1 MSTAADYEVISV
13 GGGLVGASL
22 ACALA
27 TAGVR
32 VAVIEP
38 FAPETEVQPSFDD
51 RQIALAPATRRIFEA
66 LGLWP
71 AIAVKAT
78 PIREIHVS
86 DRGGFGITRMSAA
99 EEGLDALGHIL
110 PSRRL
115 GAVLFQRLRSLPEVT
130 LYCPAR
136 AHDVTTDAATA
147 AVRIEGA
154 RGTQDL
160 RAPLLAVCDGARSR
174 IRERLGIRLRERSY
188 AQVAVIAN
196 VTPER
201 NPRGRAY
208 ERFLPG
214 GPLGVLPAAG
224 GRCAVIWTVPVSA
237 AETILSLDEQAFLAR
252 LQEQFGYRLGRFLAA
267 GKRSAYP
274 LAALAAERCTAQRSV
289 IIGNAAHTLHPV
301 AGQGFNLAMRDVA
314 VLAELVAE
322 ARAANGDPGAPR
334 LLERYQRLRRADYWR
349 TLAFTD
355 GVVRIFS
362 NRLPGVTLAR
372 NLGLL
377 FLDLFPASRQ
387 ILMRQ
392 AMGRSGW
399 LPRLARGLPLQRAGQ
414 EASG

>member
-1 MSTAADYEVISV
+1 MSAALDYEVIIV

-38 FAPETEVQPSFDD
+38 FPPEVDAQPSFDE

-71 AIAVKAT
+71 AIALEAT

-86 DRGGFGITRMSAA
+86 EQGGFGITRMSAA
-99 EEGLDALGHIL
+99 EEGLDALGYIL

-115 GAVLFQRLRSLPEVT
+115 GAVLFERLRARPEIT
-130 LYCPAR
+130 LYCPAK
-136 AHDVTTDAATA
+136 AQDVAVDATA
-147 AVRIEGA
+147 ATVRIESE
-154 RGTQDL
+154 RGMQSL
-160 RAPLLAVCDGARSR
+160 SAPLLAVCDGARSR

-188 AQVAVIAN
+188 QQVAVIAN

-201 NPRGRAY
+201 NPEGRAY
-208 ERFLPG
+208 ERFLVG

-224 GRCAVIWTVPVSA
+224 GGCAVIWSVPVA
-237 AETILSLDEQAFLAR
+237 VAEAVLKLDEPEFLAQ
-252 LQEQFGYRLGRFLAA
+252 LQAVFGYRLGRFLAA

-274 LAALAAERCTAQRSV
+274 LAVLVAERCAAQRALV
-289 IIGNAAHTLHPV
+289 IGNAAHTLHPV
-301 AGQGFNLAMRDVA
+301 AGQGFNLALRDVA
-314 VLAELVAE
+314 VVAELVTDTLE
-322 ARAANGDPGAPR
+322 AGGDPGEPQ
-334 LLERYQRLRRADYWR
+334 LLERYQRLRRIDYQR

-355 GVVRIFS
+355 GIVRLFS
-362 NRLPGVTLAR
+362 NRLPGLTLAR

-377 FLDLFPASRQ
+377 LLDLFPGSRQ
-387 ILMRQ
+387 ILMHQ

-399 LPRLARGLPLQRAGQ
+399 LPRLARGLPLAHTERRVG
-414 EASG
+414 G

>member
-1 MSTAADYEVISV
+1 MSATADYEVIIV

-38 FAPETEVQPSFDD
+38 FAPEADAQPSFDD

-71 AIAVKAT
+71 AIAVEAT

-115 GAVLFQRLRSLPEVT
+115 GSVLFQRLRSLPEIT
-130 LYCPAR
+130 LYCPAK
-136 AHDVTTDAATA
+136 AHAVTADVTTAT
-147 AVRIEGA
+147 VRIECEQGM
-154 RGTQDL
+154 RSL
-160 RAPLLAVCDGARSR
+160 SAPLLAVCDGARSR

-188 AQVAVIAN
+188 KQVAVIAN

-201 NPRGRAY
+201 NPGGRAY

-224 GRCAVIWTVPVSA
+224 GCCAVVWTVPA
-237 AETILSLDEQAFLAR
+237 DEADAVLKWDEPEFLAR
-252 LQEQFGYRLGRFLAA
+252 LQAQFGYRLGRFLAV

-274 LAALAAERCTAQRSV
+274 LTALAAERCVAPRALV
-289 IIGNAAHTLHPV
+289 IGNAAHTLHPV

-314 VLAELVAE
+314 VLAELVAD
-322 ARAANGDPGAPR
+322 ALVAGGDPGAPW
-334 LLERYQRLRRADYWR
+334 LLERYQRLRRVDYRR

-355 GVVRIFS
+355 GIVRIFS
-362 NRLPGVTLAR
+362 NRLPGLTLAR

-377 FLDLFPASRQ
+377 LLELFPGSRQ
-387 ILMRQ
+387 LVMRQ

-399 LPRLARGLPLQRAGQ
+399 LPRLARGLPLVRVGQ
-414 EASG
+414 ETGG

>member
-1 MSTAADYEVISV
+1 MAAVDYDVIVV

-27 TAGVR
+27 TAGTR

-38 FAPETEVQPSFDD
+38 FAPELDAQPSFDE

-71 AIAVKAT
+71 AIAMEAA

-86 DRGGFGITRMSAA
+86 ERGGFGITRMSAA

-115 GAVLFQRLRSLPEVT
+115 GRVLFERLRSLPEIT
-130 LYCPAR
+130 LYCPAEAR
-136 AHDVTTDAATA
+136 DVTTDAASAT
-147 AVRIEGA
+147 VQIDGEPGA
-154 RGTQDL
+154 RDL
-160 RAPLLAVCDGARSR
+160 SAHVLAVCDGARSR
-174 IRERLGIRLRERSY
+174 IRECLGIGLRERSY
-188 AQVAVIAN
+188 RQVAVIAN

-201 NPRGRAY
+201 NPEGRAY
-208 ERFLPG
+208 ERFLAG

-224 GRCAVIWTVPVSA
+224 GYCAVIWTVPADA
-237 AETILSLDEQAFLAR
+237 AEALLNLDEEEFLAQ
-252 LQEQFGYRLGRFLAA
+252 LQEAFGYRLGRFLAA

-274 LAALAAERCTAQRSV
+274 LSALSAKRCVAQRALV
-289 IIGNAAHTLHPV
+289 IGNAAHALHPV

-314 VLAELVAE
+314 VVAELVADTLV
-322 ARAANGDPGAPR
+322 AGGDPGEAR
-334 LLERYQRLRRADYWR
+334 LLERYQRLRRRDYQR

-355 GVVRIFS
+355 GIVRIFS
-362 NRLPGVTLAR
+362 NRLPGLRLAR
-372 NLGLL
+372 NFGLL
-377 FLDLFPASRQ
+377 LLDLFPGSRQ
-387 ILMRQ
+387 VLMRQ

-399 LPRLARGLPLQRAGQ
+399 LPRLARGLPLARADRG
-414 EASG
+414 ASG

>member
-1 MSTAADYEVISV
+1 MSAAPEYDVVIV

-27 TAGVR
+27 TAAVR

-38 FAPETEVQPSFDD
+38 FPPEVDAQPSFDE

-66 LGLWP
+66 LGLWS
-71 AIAVKAT
+71 AIAMEVT

-86 DRGGFGITRMSAA
+86 EQGGFGITRMSAA

-115 GAVLFQRLRSLPEVT
+115 GAALFERLRARPEIT
-130 LYCPAR
+130 LYCPAK
-136 AHDVTTDAATA
+136 AQDVTVDAMAAT
-147 AVRIEGA
+147 VRIESEQGM
-154 RGTQDL
+154 QSL
-160 RAPLLAVCDGARSR
+160 SAPLLAVCDGARSR

-188 AQVAVIAN
+188 QQVAVIAN

-201 NPRGRAY
+201 NPDGRAY
-208 ERFLPG
+208 ERFLAG

-224 GRCAVIWTVPVSA
+224 GGCAVIWTMPVA
-237 AETILSLDEQAFLAR
+237 LAEAVLKLDEAGFLAR
-252 LQEQFGYRLGRFLAA
+252 LQAAFGYRLGRFLAA

-274 LAALAAERCTAQRSV
+274 LAVLVAERCAAQRALV
-289 IIGNAAHTLHPV
+289 IGNAAHTLHPV
-301 AGQGFNLAMRDVA
+301 AGQGFNLALRDVA
-314 VLAELVAE
+314 VLAELVTDTLE
-322 ARAANGDPGAPR
+322 AGGNPGEPQ
-334 LLERYQRLRRADYWR
+334 LLERYQRLRRVDYQR

-355 GVVRIFS
+355 GIVRLFS
-362 NRLPGVTLAR
+362 NRLPGLTLAR

-377 FLDLFPASRQ
+377 FLDLFPGSRQ
-387 ILMRQ
+387 TLMHQ

-399 LPRLARGLPLQRAGQ
+399 LPRLARGLPL
-414 EASG
+414 ASVERGMDG

>member
-1 MSTAADYEVISV
+1 MSAAVDNTVTIV

-32 VAVIEP
+32 VGVIEAFP
-38 FAPETEVQPSFDD
+38 PEAEAQPSFDD
-51 RQIALAPATRRIFEA
+51 RQIALAPATQRIFEA
-66 LGLWP
+66 LELWP
-71 AIAVKAT
+71 AIAVEAT

-99 EEGLDALGHIL
+99 EEGLEALGHIL

-130 LYCPAR
+130 LYCPAEAR
-136 AHDVTTDAATA
+136 DVTVDEATA
-147 AVRIEGA
+147 TVRIESGA
-154 RGTQDL
+154 EMRSL
-160 RAPLLAVCDGARSR
+160 SAHLLAVCDGARSR

-188 AQVAVIAN
+188 RQVAVIAN

-201 NPRGRAY
+201 NPGGRAY

-214 GPLGVLPAAG
+214 GPLGVLPAGG
-224 GRCAVIWTVPVSA
+224 GRCAVIWTVPA
-237 AETILSLDEQAFLAR
+237 DEADAVLELNEQEFLAR

-274 LAALAAERCTAQRSV
+274 LAALAAERCAAPRAL

-314 VLAELVAE
+314 VLAELVAD
-322 ARAANGDPGAPR
+322 ALAAGGDPGEPW
-334 LLERYQRLRRADYWR
+334 LLARYQRLRRVDYQR

-355 GVVRIFS
+355 GIVRIFS
-362 NRLPGVTLAR
+362 NRLPGLTLAR

-377 FLDLFPASRQ
+377 LLELFPGSRQ
-387 ILMRQ
+387 ALMRQ

-399 LPRLARGLPLQRAGQ
+399 LPRLARGLPLVRVGEEAG
-414 EASG
+414 G

>member
-1 MSTAADYEVISV
+1 MNTAVDHEVIIA

-27 TAGVR
+27 TAGVQ

-38 FAPETEVQPSFDD
+38 FAPEADAQPSFDD

-71 AIAVKAT
+71 AIAVEAT

-115 GAVLFQRLRSLPEVT
+115 GGVLFQRLRSQPEIT
-130 LYCPAR
+130 LYCPAK
-136 AHDVTTDAATA
+136 AHDVTTDAAA
-147 AVRIEGA
+147 ATVRIEYGEGVQSLSA
-154 RGTQDL
+154 Q
-160 RAPLLAVCDGARSR
+160 LLAVCDGARSR
-174 IRERLGIRLRERSY
+174 IRERLGIRLREHSY
-188 AQVAVIAN
+188 QQVAVIAN

-201 NPRGRAY
+201 NPGGRAY

-224 GRCAVIWTVPVSA
+224 GRCAVIWTVPVDEA
-237 AETILSLDEQAFLAR
+237 DAVLKLDEPEFLAR

-274 LAALAAERCTAQRSV
+274 LAALAAERCAAQRALV
-289 IIGNAAHTLHPV
+289 IGNAAHTLHPV
-301 AGQGFNLAMRDVA
+301 AGQGFNLALRDVA
-314 VLAELVAE
+314 VLAELVADTL
-322 ARAANGDPGAPR
+322 AVGGDPGAPQ
-334 LLERYQRLRRADYWR
+334 LLERYQRLRRVDYRR

-362 NRLPGVTLAR
+362 NRLPGLTLAR
-372 NLGLL
+372 NFGLL
-377 FLDLFPASRQ
+377 FLELFPGSRQ
-387 ILMRQ
+387 LLMRQ

-399 LPRLARGLPLQRAGQ
+399 LPRLARGLPLVRAARETVG
-414 EASG
+414 